1 MDDEHTLFVVNSSIK
16 ETLAE
21 IAACFRKK
29 KIFKNYSAELAVAIN
44 DNSPFPSS
52 FKLICLAI

>member
-21 IAACFRKK
+21 IAACFRK

>member
-1 MDDEHTLFVVNSSIK
+1 MRDEHTLFVVHSSIK

-29 KIFKNYSAELAVAIN
+29 KIFKNYSAERAVDTN
-44 DNSPFPSS
+44 DNSPFSSS
-52 FKLICLAI
+52 FKLNCLAM